1 MEALKEILNLLIK
14 NPDLIKNI
22 VKNNLVGFDKRG
34 FQIWMTFLL
43 TFISRGVAK
52 GMIFMKK
59 KGSGTC
65 YYGQLTSCF
74 EHIGDMIL
82 RGEFVQNEMED
93 FMEGNQSEDR
103 IHVRYSPS
111 SIF

>member
-14 NPDLIKNI
+14 NPDLIKNT
-22 VKNNLVGFDKRG
+22 VKDNLVGFDKRG

-52 GMIFMKK
+52 GMIFTEK

-74 EHIGDMIL
+74 EHI
-82 RGEFVQNEMED
+82 RGHD
-93 FMEGNQSEDR
+93 FERRVCSE
-103 IHVRYSPS
+103 
-111 SIF
+111 